1 MPKKVIAR
9 TGKPAP
15 VSGQYKPSGGKTE
28 YTLSAGDITPP
39 NRHGVRQQFVLV
51 DRTKHKK

>member
-1 MPKKVIAR
+1 MPNKVVAH

-15 VSGQYKPSGGKTE
+15 VSGQYRPAGGSTE
-28 YTLSAGDITPP
+28 YTLSRGDITPP
-39 NRHGVRQQFVLV
+39 NRHGVRQYFTLV